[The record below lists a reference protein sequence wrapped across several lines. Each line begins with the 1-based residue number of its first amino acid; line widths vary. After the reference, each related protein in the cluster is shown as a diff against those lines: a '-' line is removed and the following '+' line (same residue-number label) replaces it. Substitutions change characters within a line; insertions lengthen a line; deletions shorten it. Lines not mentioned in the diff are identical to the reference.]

1 MSQKLK
7 VELQD
12 ENGNIYYLHTAAD
25 VVYLDDGTTVET
37 ALEKKVTA
45 SGGDISN
52 TKLATL
58 TASSASFPVPA
69 TGDAPKTLWG
79 KVKKWQQDCLA
90 KFANYVLTSAITNQY
105 LNDTSK
111 IPTAA
116 LMYLLKQE
124 VNGLNSDKGKA
135 IYSSDLFQNYQT
147 PIFVRWDAN
156 TENTPFKAGL
166 TTAQLGFAF
175 IYGNPNNYFT
185 AVAIAQSERRIYTY
199 SKTPENVNSWQ
210 RSALQE
216 ELPLYFSL
224 NFGTIQSKQEVSRQ
238 VSFENP
244 LINSYF
250 SAIIT
255 TNSKVSYWADIVYLI
270 TNKTVN
276 GCTITAYNN
285 GGNTTGTITADCM
298 IVPQRTFNE

>member
-25 VVYLDDGTTVET
+25 VVFLDDGTTVEA

-58 TASSASFPVPA
+58 AASSASFPVPA
-69 TGDAPKTLWG
+69 AGDAPKTLWG

-124 VNGLNSDKGKA
+124 VNGLNSDTYLGNRGNISSRSQILDKGLYYLEGDKPGNGSYHAYSFGKA
-135 IYSSDLFQNYQT
+135 GIDWNYTVLVLTDYGDSNSMYSFVMQSSDGVHYT
-147 PIFVRWDAN
+147 PTDYVLYNGNKQLSFNIPASSTYTLPDEIASKLAN
-156 TENTPFKAGL
+156 N
-166 TTAQLGFAF
+166 
-175 IYGNPNNYFT
+175 
-185 AVAIAQSERRIYTY
+185 RIMMVV
-199 SKTPENVNSWQ
+199 SVHDPD
-210 RSALQE
+210 L
-216 ELPLYFSL
+216 LYFL
-224 NFGTIQSKQEVSRQ
+224 MKWN
-238 VSFENP
+238 
-244 LINSYF
+244 NS
-250 SAIIT
+250 
-255 TNSKVSYWADIVYLI
+255 SYSNLYHVQGSYI
-270 TNKTVN
+270 TVN
-276 GCTITAYNN
+276 NRENKPLDIINNSDLQRNVTI
-285 GGNTTGTITADCM
+285 ISL
-298 IVPQRTFNE
+298 

>member
-52 TKLATL
+52 TKLSTL

-124 VNGLNSDKGKA
+124 VNGLNSD
-135 IYSSDLFQNYQT
+135 IS
-147 PIFVRWDAN
+147 IF
-156 TENTPFKAGL
+156 ENSIALSGPNKVE
-166 TTAQLGFAF
+166 F
-175 IYGNPNNYFT
+175 IYNSSINSTCVIKFFT
-185 AVAIAQSERRIYTY
+185 
-199 SKTPENVNSWQ
+199 NS
-210 RSALQE
+210 
-216 ELPLYFSL
+216 
-224 NFGTIQSKQEVSRQ
+224 TIQYQMILSE
-238 VSFENP
+238 
-244 LINSYF
+244 
-250 SAIIT
+250 
-255 TNSKVSYWADIVYLI
+255 TNLTYQKWDGSQWSTLWRL
-270 TNKTVN
+270 
-276 GCTITAYNN
+276 
-285 GGNTTGTITADCM
+285 
-298 IVPQRTFNE
+298 

>member
-1 MSQKLK
+1 MGL
-7 VELQD
+7 
-12 ENGNIYYLHTAAD
+12 
-25 VVYLDDGTTVET
+25 
-37 ALEKKVTA
+37 
-45 SGGDISN
+45 
-52 TKLATL
+52 
-58 TASSASFPVPA
+58 
-69 TGDAPKTLWG
+69 PKLWG
-79 KVKKWQQDCLA
+79 KNSDGTKGFVFSHIKTIYYNYAQKKLLSTKLDEIDALIDQKIA
-90 KFANYVLTSAITNQY
+90 KAMMSNVQVNDQNKVPTSALAYSMQQQITENA
-105 LNDTSK
+105 NDIS
-111 IPTAA
+111 
-116 LMYLLKQE
+116 
-124 VNGLNSDKGKA
+124 GLNTDKGKA

-199 SKTPENVNSWQ
+199 SRTPEKVSSWQ

-270 TNKTVN
+270 ANKTVN

>member
-25 VVYLDDGTTVET
+25 VVFLDDGTTVEA

-58 TASSASFPVPA
+58 VASSASFPVPEA
-69 TGDAPKTLWG
+69 GDAPKTLWG
-79 KVKKWQQDCLA
+79 KAKKWQQDCLA

-124 VNGLNSDKGKA
+124 VNGLNSDLDNMAFNG
-135 IYSSDLFQNYQT
+135 SDLTLDELLDHYSVYNLPYIFGINYTSNASPDKNNTICIAIRNSIFAFSYSGKIFLANSERSGWREINYMQSNTINEFDFNDPTYDAGSYRLGSDEQILNSPSDSLGYGNVLVIKKNDYSGADTLAMLAFPYHEQGAFYYKSGNYQNWQSNKW
-147 PIFVRWDAN
+147 FKFRG
-156 TENTPFKAGL
+156 TEL
-166 TTAQLGFAF
+166 
-175 IYGNPNNYFT
+175 
-185 AVAIAQSERRIYTY
+185 
-199 SKTPENVNSWQ
+199 
-210 RSALQE
+210 
-216 ELPLYFSL
+216 
-224 NFGTIQSKQEVSRQ
+224 
-238 VSFENP
+238 
-244 LINSYF
+244 
-250 SAIIT
+250 
-255 TNSKVSYWADIVYLI
+255 
-270 TNKTVN
+270 
-276 GCTITAYNN
+276 
-285 GGNTTGTITADCM
+285 
-298 IVPQRTFNE
+298 

>member
-1 MSQKLK
+1 MSQLLK
-7 VELQD
+7 VQLED
-12 ENGNIYYLHTAAD
+12 EDGNIYYLHTSGD
-25 VVYLDDGTTVET
+25 SVFLDDGRTVQAAIEQT
-37 ALEKKVTA
+37 VRQSA
-45 SGGDISN
+45 ISN
-52 TKLATL
+52 VQVND
-58 TASSASFPVPA
+58 SSKVP
-69 TGDAPKTLWG
+69 
-79 KVKKWQQDCLA
+79 
-90 KFANYVLTSAITNQY
+90 S
-105 LNDTSK
+105 
-111 IPTAA
+111 AA
-116 LMYLLKQE
+116 LAYAMQQQITE
-124 VNGLNSDKGKA
+124 NENAISVLNSDKGKA

-255 TNSKVSYWADIVYLI
+255 TNSKVSYWADIVYII

-285 GGNTTGTITADCM
+285 GGDTTGTITADCM
-298 IVPQRTFNE
+298 IVPQRTFDE

>member
-25 VVYLDDGTTVET
+25 VVFLDDGTTVEA

-58 TASSASFPVPA
+58 AASSASFPVPA
-69 TGDAPKTLWG
+69 AGDTPKTLWG

-124 VNGLNSDKGKA
+124 VNGLNSDIDNMAFNGTDLTLDELLDHYSAYNLPYIFGIDYTGDASPDKNNTICIAIRDSIFAFSYTGKIFLA
-135 IYSSDLFQNYQT
+135 NRRSNGWREINYMQSNA
-147 PIFVRWDAN
+147 AN
-156 TENTPFKAGL
+156 TFDFNDPAYDAGSYR
-166 TTAQLGFAF
+166 LGSN
-175 IYGNPNNYFT
+175 ILNSPSDSLSYGNVLVIKQNDYNGADTLAMLAFPYSEQGVIYYRSGNYDT
-185 AVAIAQSERRIYTY
+185 
-199 SKTPENVNSWQ
+199 
-210 RSALQE
+210 
-216 ELPLYFSL
+216 
-224 NFGTIQSKQEVSRQ
+224 
-238 VSFENP
+238 
-244 LINSYF
+244 
-250 SAIIT
+250 
-255 TNSKVSYWADIVYLI
+255 WA
-270 TNKTVN
+270 TNKWYYFQGTPVN
-276 GCTITAYNN
+276 
-285 GGNTTGTITADCM
+285 
-298 IVPQRTFNE
+298 ES

>member
-25 VVYLDDGTTVET
+25 VVFLDDGTTVEA

-58 TASSASFPVPA
+58 AASSASFPVPA
-69 TGDAPKTLWG
+69 AGDAPKTLWG

-124 VNGLNSDKGKA
+124 VNGLNSDLADSQALIALDSSQSIFSGSYNYLMRFGKVRVLR
-135 IYSSDLFQNYQT
+135 IYMTTASSGSVGTTLIHNLDENDR
-147 PIFVRWDAN
+147 PRIDAYGTLQSSN
-156 TENTPFKAGL
+156 SLNNRCATAAMSDGRILVVPYEALTENNIVRGEL
-166 TTAQLGFAF
+166 TW
-175 IYGNPNNYFT
+175 I
-185 AVAIAQSERRIYTY
+185 TY
-199 SKTPENVNSWQ
+199 
-210 RSALQE
+210 
-216 ELPLYFSL
+216 
-224 NFGTIQSKQEVSRQ
+224 
-238 VSFENP
+238 
-244 LINSYF
+244 
-250 SAIIT
+250 
-255 TNSKVSYWADIVYLI
+255 
-270 TNKTVN
+270 
-276 GCTITAYNN
+276 
-285 GGNTTGTITADCM
+285 
-298 IVPQRTFNE
+298 

>member
-25 VVYLDDGTTVET
+25 VVFLDDGTTVEA

-58 TASSASFPVPA
+58 AASSTSFPVPA
-69 TGDAPKTLWG
+69 AGDAPKTLWG

-124 VNGLNSDKGKA
+124 VNGLNSDLVWKSILDTTDISESFVISNA
-135 IYSSDLFQNYQT
+135 YHEYELTVYSG
-147 PIFVRWDAN
+147 
-156 TENTPFKAGL
+156 AGEK
-166 TTAQLGFAF
+166 TFAF
-175 IYGNPNNYFT
+175 KNQISNYT
-185 AVAIAQSERRIYTY
+185 LNVIRDNIIVIGGYY
-199 SKTPENVNSWQ
+199 VNSEKYGYCDCILSPGNIIQ
-210 RSALQE
+210 LRNCIIDGADYK
-216 ELPLYFSL
+216 ELGYDIHF
-224 NFGTIQSKQEVSRQ
+224 
-238 VSFENP
+238 
-244 LINSYF
+244 LIR
-250 SAIIT
+250 A
-255 TNSKVSYWADIVYLI
+255 
-270 TNKTVN
+270 
-276 GCTITAYNN
+276 
-285 GGNTTGTITADCM
+285 
-298 IVPQRTFNE
+298 R